1 MRVSTMV
8 LAVALGLPGVAAGQ
22 QSPIEGTWRVDARL
36 DTRGGPREVVIRA
49 DSSAT
54 WGKETSR
61 WRLSGKQISI
71 AIGGEWEVYEVNVG
85 KTELTLSGG
94 DLQKPITLKRVG
106 PATPRPAGVAVPPD
120 PDSDS

>member
-71 AIGGEWEVYEVNVG
+71 AIGGEWEVYEVKVG

-120 PDSDS
+120 PDFDS